1 MKGTDLWTEADTL
14 ELRADF
20 SDTLR
25 MSQIPGETPG
35 DIGISGTVTRDDG
48 QPEGRINAR
57 RKVKRAGCS
66 VRRFVPKGR
75 TGQDDEDGTYELYA
89 YVQSD
94 DEGRFE
100 FTNLEAGTYRFNIE
114 YPGIPMDPDSYVEFT
129 IGEGG
134 IEDEVL
140 ILEAT
145 ITDDGIVVQ
154 KIERLGFYRK
164 YFKDL
169 NVYPNPANQY
179 VNISYSKL
187 MSETV
192 KVRLI
197 DLEGN
202 VVVEQLIEKGY
213 DKELQLDVSSISGGI
228 YLLNFIDTSEGSE
241 KITTFKVYVKH

>member
-1 MKGTDLWTEADTL
+1 
-14 ELRADF
+14 
-20 SDTLR
+20 

-94 DEGRFE
+94 DEGRFA